1 MHVQTDYWGN
11 DMSNDATKG
20 YKFSI
25 VNGAVTAVY
34 EMKNG
39 RAKFEKMDSHE
50 TWSVNGS
57 NVTKTEFDHGRLETT
72 IFSDADGDGIFMKSS
87 NSYAA
92 TSSVT
97 SPTPATGLVGASQ
110 NGYQFD
116 VANGSVTS
124 VYEIE
129 RGYKSQERIDVNE
142 TWTVSGS
149 NIIKTEV
156 ERGITETTTYSDVD
170 GDGTFTKVSKS
181 YVATDGS
188 VWNGLS
194 GTDNDDIWKGN
205 NSDDHYYAGNGNDR
219 LTGGFGDDD
228 LYGADGDDQINGDSG
243 TDDLYG
249 GIGNDVLFGGDGLD
263 HLEGGSGNDRLDG
276 GSGDD
281 YLNGGAGVDS
291 LVGGVGNDD
300 LYGEDADDILVGGLG
315 SDDLYGG
322 LGNDTF
328 KISTVLESGLTAIT
342 RDRIFDFTSGDKIDL
357 SLIDAKVGNWINDA
371 FAFIGDS
378 SKLTT
383 ANTNGA
389 LWFENGVL
397 YGSNDKDL
405 AAEFQ
410 IELLGVTSL
419 SSTDFVL

>member
-1 MHVQTDYWGN
+1 
-11 DMSNDATKG
+11 MSNNSSKG

-25 VNGAVTAVY
+25 VNSAVTAVY
-34 EMKNG
+34 EVKNN
-39 RAKFEKMDSHE
+39 RSKLEKMDGNE
-50 TWSVNGS
+50 TWSVDGT
-57 NVTKTEFDHGRLETT
+57 NVIKTELDHGRLETT
-72 IFSDADGDGIFMKSS
+72 VFSDADGDGVFLKTSKSYS
-87 NSYAA
+87 AA
-92 TSSVT
+92 STAPTSGV
-97 SPTPATGLVGASQ
+97 VGSSQ

-116 VANGSVTS
+116 IANDSVTA

-129 RGYKSQERIDVNE
+129 RGYKSQERIDLNE

-156 ERGITETTTYSDVD
+156 ERGITETSTYADAD
-170 GDGTFTKVSKS
+170 GDGVFTKVSKS
-181 YVATDGS
+181 YVSTDGTLWTGS
-188 VWNGLS
+188 S
-194 GTDNDDIWKGN
+194 GSDSDDIWKGN

-219 LTGGFGDDD
+219 LTGGNGADD
-228 LYGADGDDQINGDSG
+228 LYGADGDDQLNGDSG

-249 GIGNDVLFGGDGLD
+249 GIGNDVLSGGDGLD
-263 HLEGGSGNDRLDG
+263 HLEGGFDNDRLDG

-291 LVGGVGNDD
+291 MVGGLGNDD

-328 KISTVLESGLTAIT
+328 KISTVLESGLTIST
-342 RDRIFDFTSGDKIDL
+342 RDRVFDFTTGDKIDL
-357 SLIDAKVGNWINDA
+357 SLIDAKVGNRTNDA

-383 ANTNGA
+383 ANSNGA
-389 LWFENGVL
+389 VWFENGVL

-419 SSTDFVL
+419 NYTDFVL

>member
-1 MHVQTDYWGN
+1 
-11 DMSNDATKG
+11 MSNNSSKG

-25 VNGAVTAVY
+25 VNSAVTAVY
-34 EMKNG
+34 EVKNN
-39 RAKFEKMDSHE
+39 RSKLEKMDGNE
-50 TWSVNGS
+50 TWTVDGT
-57 NVTKTEFDHGRLETT
+57 NVIKTELDHGRLETT
-72 IFSDADGDGIFMKSS
+72 VFSDADGDGVYLKISKSIGA
-87 NSYAA
+87 AA
-92 TSSVT
+92 T
-97 SPTPATGLVGASQ
+97 TPAADVVSPSQ

-116 VANGSVTS
+116 IANDSVTA

-129 RGYKSQERIDVNE
+129 RGYKSQERIDLNE

-156 ERGITETTTYSDVD
+156 ERGITETSTYADAD
-170 GDGTFTKVSKS
+170 GDGVFTKVSKS
-181 YVATDGS
+181 YVSTDGTLWTGS
-188 VWNGLS
+188 S
-194 GTDNDDIWKGN
+194 GSDSDDIWKGN
-205 NSDDHYYAGNGNDR
+205 NSDDHYYAGNGNDC
-219 LTGGFGDDD
+219 LTGGNGADD
-228 LYGADGDDQINGDSG
+228 LYGADGDDQLNGDSG

-249 GIGNDVLFGGDGLD
+249 GIGNDVLSGGDGLD
-263 HLEGGSGNDRLDG
+263 HLEGGFDNDRLDG

-291 LVGGVGNDD
+291 MLGGLGNDD

-315 SDDLYGG
+315 SDDLFGG

-328 KISTVLESGLTAIT
+328 KISTVLESGLTIST
-342 RDRIFDFTSGDKIDL
+342 RDRVFDFTTGDKIDL
-357 SLIDAKVGNWINDA
+357 SLIDAKAGNRTNDA

-383 ANTNGA
+383 ANSNGA
-389 LWFENGVL
+389 VWFENGVL